1 MLSDWSDHQV
11 SLKLTLRYLKGARK
25 QHSVVGGRW
34 HHQSPPL
41 LNTSA
46 RLLTLLNMF
55 LCKHWYILLFLLPF
69 VSRCLSA
76 ARPPPAAAAGDLL
89 SLCINLCIFAK
100 VEGLFR
106 FYARRT
112 AESSARH
119 PCGKENRSAFPSGG
133 GPKTSRAGPY
143 HGALAFFIIF
153 FLLLQEPNQ
162 LRHVGTFGTAVGQ
175 ITGHYL
181 RLQPASN
188 YFLQV
193 LCSLWASTC
202 CSDLI
207 TANFLSCLTFSVDR
221 DGIFCF
227 CFC

>member
-46 RLLTLLNMF
+46 RLLATLLNMF

-89 SLCINLCIFAK
+89 SLSINLCIFAK

-112 AESSARH
+112 VESSARH

-133 GPKTSRAGPY
+133 GPKTSRAVPRCSG
-143 HGALAFFIIF
+143 FFF
-153 FLLLQEPNQ
+153 FLTPPGAKPTQTCWYFWNCCWPNHWALPPTAACVKLL
-162 LRHVGTFGTAVGQ
+162 
-175 ITGHYL
+175 
-181 RLQPASN
+181 PASAVQP
-188 YFLQV
+188 LGLDV
-193 LCSLWASTC
+193 LLGSHHCQLFILF
-202 CSDLI
+202 D
-207 TANFLSCLTFSVDR
+207 VQH
-221 DGIFCF
+221 G
-227 CFC
+227 